1 MDFFRKFWL
10 REDDIESPLDYFV
23 ILRQQESF
31 TKISVRIFPSVVFA
45 NIRRLHLLT
54 VKHDSSRRKQ
64 IESMLN

>member
-31 TKISVRIFPSVVFA
+31 TKISVRIFRSVLFA